1 MKGSLYVADFHMLS
15 TSLSMS
21 KSNNPSSPCQTRVSP
36 SSVRGLSFKVNISW
50 PIHASCIVQR
60 QKKKNNNGFVVVGC
74 AKWDLEADM
83 KPQEDEEKGRSG
95 MATFRHKCGER
106 KGVVELLECLERE
119 AIMGEDV
126 GKEPSDYNRRAQI
139 FDRSSQVFQALKE
152 LNNDVF
158 PQEYSK

>member
-1 MKGSLYVADFHMLS
+1 MVGIVHLFYKGRYAFNFPRTSSNDLESPVTMLERCHVY
-15 TSLSMS
+15 TLITVLM
-21 KSNNPSSPCQTRVSP
+21 
-36 SSVRGLSFKVNISW
+36 RG
-50 PIHASCIVQR
+50 QR

-139 FDRSSQVFQALKE
+139 FDRSSQVFQALKQ

-158 PQEYSK
+158 PESSQ

>member
-1 MKGSLYVADFHMLS
+1 MLS

-36 SSVRGLSFKVNISW
+36 SSVRGLSFK
-50 PIHASCIVQR
+50 R

-139 FDRSSQVFQALKE
+139 FDRSSQVFQALKQ

-158 PQEYSK
+158 PESSQ